1 MAPGNRAQRPS
12 KRDVAMELGSS
23 LLFWDHIVAS
33 LSETHGSI
41 EEEWKTSKSD
51 FGWMCL
57 LKHKKRT
64 LVYLTPDKSEIRVA
78 IVLGE
83 RAVGLALASRLPAEI
98 KLLIEAARPY
108 AEGRG
113 IRFPVASVEDVATVI
128 DLVAIK
134 TSPK

>member
-1 MAPGNRAQRPS
+1 
-12 KRDVAMELGSS
+12 MELGSS